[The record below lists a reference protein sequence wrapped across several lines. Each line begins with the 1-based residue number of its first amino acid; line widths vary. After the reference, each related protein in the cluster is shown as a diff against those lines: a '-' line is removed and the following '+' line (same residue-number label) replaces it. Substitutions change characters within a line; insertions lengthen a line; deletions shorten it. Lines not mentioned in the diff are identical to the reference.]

1 MDMNLSKLREMV
13 KDMKDWHATVHG
25 VSKSQTRLSDWTT
38 IPLLL
43 FTWGFLVCEHLD
55 TSLYTPKGNEGR
67 NYAKHITK
75 AFHETVYSLT
85 QKLEIYILKIAK
97 EIIKQISVSVEN

>member
-1 MDMNLSKLREMV
+1 MGSQRV
-13 KDMKDWHATVHG
+13 RHDWVTEQQ
-25 VSKSQTRLSDWTT
+25 S
-38 IPLLL
+38 LLL